1 MFKLIVAFADETF
14 PYFNLPFQFG
24 EAQQTRLSVNAGS
37 CIVFFLGWK
46 LTENL
51 FPTSLARASITRLLY
66 YFYRCKYFNVLILLL
81 REELSRNV
89 LQS

>member
-1 MFKLIVAFADETF
+1 MFKLLLLSRTRRFLIST
-14 PYFNLPFQFG
+14 YPFQFG